1 MFYSFCPPKRGKI
14 FFCIFLSGLC
24 PTDSYDEGVANM
36 TCDGA
41 DDLIEVL
48 MKLLTE
54 KDETKKVF

>member
-1 MFYSFCPPKRGKI
+1 MVKFSFV
-14 FFCIFLSGLC
+14 FSFQGLC

-36 TCDGA
+36 ICDGA

>member
-1 MFYSFCPPKRGKI
+1 M

-36 TCDGA
+36 ICDGA